1 MSDGGSAE
9 VISSTCLPSKT
20 RTSSRASSLSFAF
33 FPTCATM
40 LLLTAPEHAKR
51 PFSSANTTK
60 QDTTFRFFEYATL
73 ILASNSARSLVLSG
87 LSRSILRRRSMSSFK
102 SRPKTISWN
111 SPKRPKCARTRSSV
125 TSSGRP
131 YTLTV

>member
-9 VISSTCLPSKT
+9 VISSTCLPSKR
-20 RTSSRASSLSFAF
+20 RTSSAASSLSFVLFAN
-33 FPTCATM
+33 CATT

-51 PFSSANTTK
+51 PSSSAYTTK
-60 QDTTFRFFEYATL
+60 QDTTLRFFEYAVL
-73 ILASNSARSLVLSG
+73 ILASTSARSLVLSG
-87 LSRSILRRRSMSSFK
+87 LSRSILRRRSMSSFR

-125 TSSGRP
+125 TSWGRP